1 MGLISNYIHKFCIQ
15 SEEGIIKQWNWKI
28 YKYFEFQ
35 RSATEVTK
43 IRCLPKMFFFLIQEN
58 PVCSRKHKYGKFGR
72 VEFGLNHDN
81 YWWYKKTFTFAFGTI
96 YIYICSLCWEKDPA
110 LIRYLVK
117 YVNHSEISTH
127 KFRLKIHTLFQS

>member
-35 RSATEVTK
+35 RSATEVTQ

-58 PVCSRKHKYGKFGR
+58 PACSKKHKYGKFGR
-72 VEFGLNHDN
+72 VDFGLNHDN
-81 YWWYKKTFTFAFGTI
+81 YWWYKNI
-96 YIYICSLCWEKDPA
+96 YFCIWDNICIFSLCWEKNSA
-110 LIRYLVK
+110 LISYLVK